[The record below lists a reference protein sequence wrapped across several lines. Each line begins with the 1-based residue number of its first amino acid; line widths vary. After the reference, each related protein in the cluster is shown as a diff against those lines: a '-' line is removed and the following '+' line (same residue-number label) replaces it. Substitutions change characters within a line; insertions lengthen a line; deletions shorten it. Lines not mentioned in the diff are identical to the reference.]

1 MDHNHDHGH
10 HDMHAGHQAAPP
22 NFTGPSVQPMSPLQA
37 VVLATLAATTV
48 GTPTHQTPG
57 GHNHGQGHDS
67 SHGGVGDMHMA
78 MYFHTGFTETILFK
92 DWAVSSVAGM
102 VGSVVGVF
110 FMAALYEALKYF
122 REHLFRLHFSSMS
135 YSSVAVTGRDG
146 RTLTEVHQIVR
157 SGAVTVLHRGAR
169 RLREEQVLRSCLW
182 NAGSFPDGNRKSPA
196 SFASRLPRNR
206 LVPAGAFIS
215 CCMAGGGGEGEHWLE
230 VQTAATL
237 ATSRGKRTGW

>member
-1 MDHNHDHGH
+1 MSHGHDHGAH
-10 HDMHAGHQAAPP
+10 NMHGGHGAVPV
-22 NFTGPSVQPMSPLQA
+22 NFTTPSVQSMSPLQA
-37 VVLATLAATTV
+37 VLIGALAATTV
-48 GTPTHQTPG
+48 GPPTSQVPG
-57 GHNHGQGHDS
+57 GGSSGHNHDQGHDS
-67 SHGGVGDMHMA
+67 SHGSMDNMHMA

-157 SGAVTVLHRGAR
+157 NRIVSWPHLLQTFLHMVQMVISYFLMLIFMTYNVWLCLGVILGAGFGYFIFGWKKASVVDVTDH
-169 RLREEQVLRSCLW
+169 C
-182 NAGSFPDGNRKSPA
+182 
-196 SFASRLPRNR
+196 
-206 LVPAGAFIS
+206 
-215 CCMAGGGGEGEHWLE
+215 H
-230 VQTAATL
+230 
-237 ATSRGKRTGW
+237 

>member
-1 MDHNHDHGH
+1 MEHNHGHGQ
-10 HDMHAGHQAAPP
+10 HDMHAGHEAAPP
-22 NFTGPSVQPMSPLQA
+22 NFTAPSVQPMSPLQA
-37 VVLATLAATTV
+37 AVLATLAATTV
-48 GTPTHQTPG
+48 GTPTHQVPG
-57 GHNHGQGHDS
+57 GGPSGHNHDQGHSS
-67 SHGGVGDMHMA
+67 SHGGMGDMHMA

-157 SGAVTVLHRGAR
+157 NRMKASVVDVTDH
-169 RLREEQVLRSCLW
+169 C
-182 NAGSFPDGNRKSPA
+182 
-196 SFASRLPRNR
+196 
-206 LVPAGAFIS
+206 
-215 CCMAGGGGEGEHWLE
+215 H
-230 VQTAATL
+230 
-237 ATSRGKRTGW
+237 

>member
-1 MDHNHDHGH
+1 MDHNHDHGQ
-10 HDMHAGHQAAPP
+10 HDMHAGHGAVQP
-22 NFTGPSVQPMSPLQA
+22 NFTGPSVQSMSPLQA

-57 GHNHGQGHDS
+57 GHNHDQGHDC
-67 SHGGVGDMHMA
+67 SHGSMGDMHMA

-157 SGAVTVLHRGAR
+157 NRMVSWPHLLQTFLHMVQMVISYFLMLIFMTYNVWLCLGVILGAGFGYFIFGWKKASVVDVTDH
-169 RLREEQVLRSCLW
+169 C
-182 NAGSFPDGNRKSPA
+182 
-196 SFASRLPRNR
+196 
-206 LVPAGAFIS
+206 
-215 CCMAGGGGEGEHWLE
+215 H
-230 VQTAATL
+230 
-237 ATSRGKRTGW
+237 